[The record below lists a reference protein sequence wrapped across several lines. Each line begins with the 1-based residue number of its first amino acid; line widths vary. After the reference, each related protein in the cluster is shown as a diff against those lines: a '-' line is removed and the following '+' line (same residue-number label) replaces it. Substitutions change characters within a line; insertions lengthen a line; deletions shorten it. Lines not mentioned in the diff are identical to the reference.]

1 MESHATICSL
11 ILLCSMTRSSGI
23 FDAIVIYSIN
33 EHLYKN
39 ILLSLYSCVFLCV
52 PVTSTSCEVLVWN
65 LLKLIFLFF
74 PIPDSKS
81 LSRVNMNTL
90 IQFSTAV
97 SITLDRFMPDGINIT
112 DFVLKMLFYETGDL
126 ETSKVLDAW

>member
-1 MESHATICSL
+1 
-11 ILLCSMTRSSGI
+11 
-23 FDAIVIYSIN
+23 
-33 EHLYKN
+33 
-39 ILLSLYSCVFLCV
+39 
-52 PVTSTSCEVLVWN
+52 
-65 LLKLIFLFF
+65 
-74 PIPDSKS
+74 
-81 LSRVNMNTL
+81 MNTL